1 MQGHQHQEEGEV
13 KEEPSPESAFEKSP
27 FQLTAEDVYDISYLV
42 GREILKIS
50 SEPQGEVPT
59 RVAQLQ
65 FKIVRILEMLEALVN
80 ESNLTVE
87 ELKMERD
94 NLRKEV
100 EGLRKEGPSG
110 NAEQLSLGPDKMII
124 DLTDPNRP
132 RFTLQELRDVLQE
145 RNQLKA
151 QLLITQEELQ
161 CFKSGIISQRED
173 QAGPMEKES
182 TVCSPSGSSKSN
194 EEKTIIKHL
203 FSFKYGK
210 RI

>member
-1 MQGHQHQEEGEV
+1 MQGHQHPGEGEE
-13 KEEPSPESAFEKSP
+13 KEELGPENAFEKSP
-27 FQLTAEDVYDISYLV
+27 FQLTAEDVYDISYVV

-94 NLRKEV
+94 NLKKEV
-100 EGLRKEGPSG
+100 EGLRKEGPPG

-145 RNQLKA
+145 RNRLKA

-161 CFKSGIISQRED
+161 CYKSGISQRED

-182 TVCSPSGSSKSN
+182 TVCRPSGSSKSN
-194 EEKTIIKHL
+194 EEKTIIKRL

>member
-1 MQGHQHQEEGEV
+1 MQGHQHPGEGEE
-13 KEEPSPESAFEKSP
+13 KEELGPENAFEKSP
-27 FQLTAEDVYDISYLV
+27 FQLTAEDVYDISYVV

-94 NLRKEV
+94 NLKKEV
-100 EGLRKEGPSG
+100 EGLRKEGPPG

-145 RNQLKA
+145 RNRLKA

-161 CFKSGIISQRED
+161 CYKSGISQRED
-173 QAGPMEKES
+173 QAGPMEEES
-182 TVCSPSGSSKSN
+182 TVCRPSGSSKSN
-194 EEKTIIKHL
+194 EEKTIIKRL

>member
-1 MQGHQHQEEGEV
+1 AEPPPARHQEEGEEE
-13 KEEPSPESAFEKSP
+13 EEPGPESAFEKSP

-94 NLRKEV
+94 NLKKEV
-100 EGLRKEGPSG
+100 EGLRKEAAG
-110 NAEQLSLGPDKMII
+110 AETGSDKMII

-151 QLLITQEELQ
+151 QLLIAQEELQ
-161 CFKSGIISQRED
+161 CYKSGTISQKED

-182 TVCSPSGSSKSN
+182 TVCSSSGSSKSN
-194 EEKTIIKHL
+194 EEKTIIKRL
-203 FSFKYGK
+203 
-210 RI
+210 

>member
-1 MQGHQHQEEGEV
+1 MQDHQHQEEGEE
-13 KEEPSPESAFEKSP
+13 KEEPGPESAFEKSP

-59 RVAQLQ
+59 RVTQLQ

-94 NLRKEV
+94 NLKKEV
-100 EGLRKEGPSG
+100 EGLRKACPPG

-161 CFKSGIISQRED
+161 CCKSGIISQRED

-182 TVCSPSGSSKSN
+182 TVCSSSGSSKSN
-194 EEKTIIKHL
+194 EDKTIIKRL

-210 RI
+210 

>member
-1 MQGHQHQEEGEV
+1 MQDHQHQEEEE
-13 KEEPSPESAFEKSP
+13 KEEEPGPENAFGKSP
-27 FQLTAEDVYDISYLV
+27 FQLTAEDVYDISYVL
-42 GREILKIS
+42 GRELLQIS
-50 SEPQGEVPT
+50 SEPHVELPT

-65 FKIVRILEMLEALVN
+65 FKIVRILEVLEALVN

-94 NLRKEV
+94 NLKKEV
-100 EGLRKEGPSG
+100 EGLRKECPPG

-161 CFKSGIISQRED
+161 CYKSGIISQRGD
-173 QAGPMEKES
+173 QAGPIQKES
-182 TVCSPSGSSKSN
+182 TVRSPSGSSKPN
-194 EEKTIIKHL
+194 EENTIIKRL
-203 FSFKYGK
+203 FSFKHGK
-210 RI
+210 QT

>member
-1 MQGHQHQEEGEV
+1 MQGHEHPEEGEE
-13 KEEPSPESAFEKSP
+13 KEEPGPDNAFEKSP
-27 FQLTAEDVYDISYLV
+27 FQLTAEDVYDISYVV

-94 NLRKEV
+94 NLKKEV
-100 EGLRKEGPSG
+100 EGLRKEGPPG

-161 CFKSGIISQRED
+161 C
-173 QAGPMEKES
+173 
-182 TVCSPSGSSKSN
+182 
-194 EEKTIIKHL
+194 
-203 FSFKYGK
+203 YK
-210 RI
+210 R

>member
-1 MQGHQHQEEGEV
+1 MQDHQHQEEGEE
-13 KEEPSPESAFEKSP
+13 KEEPGPESAFEKSP

-59 RVAQLQ
+59 RAAQLQ

-94 NLRKEV
+94 NLKKEV
-100 EGLRKEGPSG
+100 EGLRKERPPG

-145 RNQLKA
+145 RNHLKA
-151 QLLITQEELQ
+151 QLLIAQEELQ
-161 CFKSGIISQRED
+161 CYKSGIISQRED

-182 TVCSPSGSSKSN
+182 TVCSSGSSKSN
-194 EEKTIIKHL
+194 EEKTIIKRL